1 VKERLS
7 KLSNLPGANELIFVE
22 NTLDKYGYLNIVKQN
37 LNTGILKSGLS
48 SLCSANSRTEQEK
61 IIPGA

>member
-7 KLSNLPGANELIFVE
+7 KLSNLPGTNELIFVGD
-22 NTLDKYGYLNIVKQN
+22 TMDKYGYLNILKQN

-48 SLCSANSRTEQEK
+48 SLGSANSRTEQEQ
-61 IIPGA
+61 IIAGA